1 MSCKPSYEELEQQ
14 VLSLQ
19 RDNSQLREEERRC
32 RSLMDEAP
40 GLICTF
46 LPDGE
51 IVYVNQPYCAYFK
64 KDFDEL
70 AGTSFL
76 LLLPEPDRDAVL
88 KNIHALTRENPTMP
102 HEHQV
107 VAADGS
113 VRWQRWTNRAFF
125 NSNGEA
131 EMYQA
136 VGEDVTER
144 KLAAQAILKERKKF
158 EDVLEKF
165 PYGVC
170 VVDENRRI
178 EFVNKKIREE
188 FGEPGD
194 LLCHQYFK
202 DMPGLCPACRTGA
215 AFQEEFCKMEWR
227 SQGKDR
233 HYEVYDIPLKNENG
247 SKSRVQIFND
257 ITEQKK
263 AESAL
268 QESEAKYRALVENA
282 GEAIY
287 IVQNGVI
294 RFVNAKA
301 GDFTGV
307 DPQGMLARD
316 MTDFIH
322 PEDLALVTERHA
334 QRLRGEAPPSS
345 YSFRLLH
352 ESGHVRWVELSV
364 TPIEWEGKPATLNF
378 LRDISDRKKAEN
390 EIIERE
396 KRFRAT
402 LDNMLE
408 GCQII
413 GFDWSYIYLND
424 AAAKHGRM
432 NKQDMTGKSMLDLY
446 PGIEQ
451 TEIFA
456 LMQDG
461 MINRVSHQVENV
473 FYYGNGSNRWFE
485 LSIQPVPEGIFVLSI
500 DVTERKWAEHSFKE
514 SESRFRT
521 LFEQAPIGIIMVAP
535 NGFPIRSNKA
545 LRELVGY
552 TEKEICA
559 RSFLEWT
566 HPDERKA
573 SQRLI
578 KSIAAGEET
587 LKIMEK
593 RYLHKNG
600 DMVWGRTAVT
610 AVRNSAGA
618 VEYFIAMVEDIRE
631 SKMAEQVLQ
640 DSENRYR
647 SLFMHS
653 PDAVFTALDGKVF
666 LVNQACLNLFGA
678 KKDED
683 IVGKPILDLVAPE
696 FRSLAAKRR
705 DILDAEGRPLPL
717 VEMQMLRMDGKPVDV
732 EVLTSAFS
740 MGAAMA
746 THVILRDISARKNM
760 EKEKEQLQEQ
770 LSMSQKLE
778 SIGRLAG
785 GVAHDLNNLLS
796 PIIGFGE
803 ILSDDIGPDD
813 PKREAVE
820 EILGAGL
827 RARNLVRQLLA
838 FSRKQTLEFKPLD
851 ISKTLGA
858 FKNLLRRT
866 IPEDIEIRVISSQKV
881 LPVMADAGQIEQVIM
896 NLAVNAAD
904 AMPNGGVLTLE
915 TGMADLDA
923 DYAKLHSEVQPGRYA
938 ALVISDTGQGMDQ
951 AARERAF
958 EPFFSTKGKHGTG
971 LGLATVYG
979 IVKQHGGSIWLYSE
993 EGQGATF
1000 KIYLPVAEES
1010 PPAGGP
1016 EKKAVITLDGDETIL
1031 LVEDN
1036 ENVLHLAGTILKRR
1050 GYKTLAAKGSAEAL
1064 KIIQSST
1071 EPIHLLLT
1079 DVVMPEMNGR
1089 DLYNKALEMLP
1100 ALKVL
1105 YMSGYTDNVIAHR
1118 GVLDEGG
1125 QFIQKPFSG
1134 KGLAQKVRKILNEK

>member
-1 MSCKPSYEELEQQ
+1 
-14 VLSLQ
+14 
-19 RDNSQLREEERRC
+19 
-32 RSLMDEAP
+32 MDHAP

-51 IVYVNQPYCAYFK
+51 IVHVNQAYCTSFNKAYA
-64 KDFDEL
+64 EL
-70 AGTSFL
+70 VGSSFL
-76 LLLPEPDRDAVL
+76 LLLPEPDREAVL
-88 KNIHALTRENPTMP
+88 ENIHALTRENPTMS

-107 VAADGS
+107 IAADGS

-131 EMYQA
+131 EIYQA

-144 KLAAQAILKERKKF
+144 KLAAQAVLAERKRF

-170 VVDENRRI
+170 VVDESRRI
-178 EFVNKKIREE
+178 EFVNAKIRTE
-188 FGEPGD
+188 FGDPGV
-194 LLCHQYFK
+194 LLCHQYFE
-202 DMPGLCPACRTGA
+202 DMPGLCPACRTGT
-215 AFQEEFCKMEWR
+215 AFQEEFCRMEWR
-227 SQGKDR
+227 SPEKDR
-233 HYEVYDIPLKNENG
+233 HYEVYDIPLKSENG
-247 SKSRVQIFND
+247 SKSRVQVFND
-257 ITEQKK
+257 ITEQKQ
-263 AESAL
+263 AESSL
-268 QESEAKYRALVENA
+268 RESEAKYRALVENA

-287 IVQNGVI
+287 IVQKGVI
-294 RFVNAKA
+294 KFVNAKA
-301 GDFTGV
+301 GELTGV
-307 DPQGMLARD
+307 DAQGLLARD
-316 MTDFIH
+316 MEDFIH
-322 PEDLALVTERHA
+322 PEDQALVTERHA

-345 YSFRLLH
+345 YSFRLVH
-352 ESGHVRWVELSV
+352 ASGEIRWVELSV

-378 LRDISDRKKAEN
+378 LRDISDRKKAEG

-424 AAAKHGRM
+424 AAANHGRM
-432 NKQDMTGKSMLDLY
+432 HKEDMTGKSMLELY

-451 TEIFA
+451 TQIFA

-461 MINRVSHQVENV
+461 MINRVSHQVENE
-473 FYYGNGSNRWFE
+473 FYYGNGSKRWFE

-500 DVTERKWAEHSFKE
+500 DVTEKKWAEHSLKE

-521 LFEQAPIGIIMVAP
+521 LFEQSPIGIIMAAP

-552 TEKEICA
+552 TEEEICS

-566 HPDERKA
+566 HPDEREA

-578 KSIAAGEET
+578 KSIAAGEYDR
-587 LKIMEK
+587 KIMEK

-618 VEYFIAMVEDIRE
+618 VEYFIAMVEDITE

-653 PDAVFTALDGKVF
+653 PDAVFAALDGEVS
-666 LVNQACLNLFGA
+666 LVNQACLSLFGA
-678 KKDED
+678 QKDED

-696 FRSLAAKRR
+696 FRALAAKRR

-717 VEMQMLRMDGKPVDV
+717 AEMQVLRMDGKPVDV
-732 EVLTSAFS
+732 EVLTSAFP
-740 MGAAMA
+740 MGDAMA

-770 LSMSQKLE
+770 LSQSQKLE
-778 SIGRLAG
+778 SVGRLAG

-803 ILSDDIGPDD
+803 ILSDDLEPDD

-851 ISKTLGA
+851 ISQTLGA

-866 IPEDIEIRVISSQKV
+866 IPEDIEIKVVSSEKV
-881 LPVMADAGQIEQVIM
+881 LPVMADAGQMEQVIM

-958 EPFFSTKGKHGTG
+958 EPFFSTKGKRGTG

-1010 PPAGGP
+1010 RPADEP
-1016 EKKAVITLDGDETIL
+1016 EKKAVIKLNGDETIL

-1036 ENVLHLAGTILKRR
+1036 ANVLHLAGTILKRR

-1064 KIIQSST
+1064 EIIKSGK

-1089 DLYNKALEMLP
+1089 QLYTKALEMLP

-1118 GVLDEGG
+1118 GVLDEGV

-1134 KGLAQKVRKILNEK
+1134 KGLAEKIRKILDEK